1 MSNDIK
7 FIQES
12 LINHTEITFPYTFK
26 PNDKIK
32 YITLFDDE
40 ELFYNGG
47 EYIKMGNE
55 KINLRNGP
63 NSWFVPIKI
72 RDNNNNIIYK
82 SRFFIQNKKIGNNI
96 NKTEEYYKKI
106 IINQQKVIE
115 KMTLTIKNDK
125 FKIQNYEKSLN
136 NLKN

>member
-40 ELFYNGG
+40 DAEH
-47 EYIKMGNE
+47 MGDDYDS
-55 KINLRNGP
+55 P
-63 NSWFVPIKI
+63 N
-72 RDNNNNIIYK
+72 
-82 SRFFIQNKKIGNNI
+82 
-96 NKTEEYYKKI
+96 
-106 IINQQKVIE
+106 
-115 KMTLTIKNDK
+115 
-125 FKIQNYEKSLN
+125 
-136 NLKN
+136 